1 MVTFTDSDDRRSAY
15 LRNKAIQNANAVR
28 ERRATVENP
37 QWAMSRPADWYQN
50 RDNLSSIKGTLAN
63 MPAVTTDQGEGRNMY
78 QMLMNQMK
86 GGDRGARLID
96 TRGLPAGARR
106 TGRTMFQDPSKS
118 QGFLGDVGS
127 LLSGKNKAAVY
138 ADEYNPFP
146 KAGFGADWYKDQFP
160 IASGLGSFMEAAEN
174 FIPGATWAKQFL
186 PKSNRVPLDRDLS
199 WVPEGVGEYD
209 EIPEIPFMED
219 MDIEDLSYEPETV
232 WGPEGDP
239 SIGMAGMEEYIPEWT
254 GWNEEWGTDD
264 LTMLDR
270 DNQTIHQEDI
280 TETITED
287 DGEKF
292 VLKKAEFSAGNLG
305 TEGKYDYTTSRD
317 LNIMNIKD
325 SELRNKAVQAATR
338 FNNAWLQGE
347 DGEYYGQL
355 EDLYQEYLDAV
366 EAGAQPSLEDITSQI
381 EDMNLQIDDELEKQA
396 DILNQTEELKNENRA
411 NNMLFDI

>member
-1 MVTFTDSDDRRSAY
+1 MVTFTDSDDRRSAH

-37 QWAMSRPADWYQN
+37 QWAMSRPADWYQDRGNLASIKDTLVNQQGN
-50 RDNLSSIKGTLAN
+50 RDFW
-63 MPAVTTDQGEGRNMY
+63 TTDQGESRNAY

-86 GGDRGARLID
+86 GGDRGARMMDL
-96 TRGLPAGARR
+96 RGLPAATQADPNRYRR
-106 TGRTMFQDPSKS
+106 GRTMFQDPSKS
-118 QGFLGDVGS
+118 QGFFGDVGS

-209 EIPEIPFMED
+209 KIPEIPFVED

-292 VLKKAEFSAGNLG
+292 KLQVAKGSDLGNLG
-305 TEGKYDYTTSRD
+305 VGNEYSPSVD

-325 SELRNKAVQAATR
+325 SELRKKATDAAMI
-338 FNNAWLQGE
+338 FHYAYLQGE
-347 DGEYYGQL
+347 GGEYYGQL
-355 EDLYQEYLDAV
+355 EDFWQAYLDAV
-366 EAGAQPSLEDITSQI
+366 EAGA
-381 EDMNLQIDDELEKQA
+381 K
-396 DILNQTEELKNENRA
+396 
-411 NNMLFDI
+411 